1 MSLAKNPLRS
11 NAIRSLSAAA
21 LVAVAASLLGCP
33 PGMCLVRV
41 NGQCAVDTCPE
52 HAALNESTHACG
64 CKEGF
69 VAFNGAC
76 MLLDDANQQCGAGNQ
91 YANGGCVAI
100 ACPQGQIMNAASGH
114 CESRAQSD
122 ALVAKAEGKELK
134 AGQSIGCPGGFTYV
148 FNGAEGACV
157 PNDAVCGVGTRYEG
171 GKCTAISCPPGQV
184 FDLQQ
189 NGCAKLATGGDQQT
203 YSVALKLKS
212 AMGPDFCSPHAKN
225 PGGFGVSPGQTKTD
239 RRRRQRPPR
248 LVLGHRRHPEAGQRP
263 GAGRHQ
269 GARWQVDR
277 AERVGHG
284 RLQDHPRSGAG
295 HLDAGR
301 RRLIGSRPL
310 DHCQSDSAVAGLV
323 RGGAVFCCGP
333 RVA

>member
-1 MSLAKNPLRS
+1 
-11 NAIRSLSAAA
+11 
-21 LVAVAASLLGCP
+21 
-33 PGMCLVRV
+33 MCLVRV

-225 PGGFGVSPGQTKTD
+225 PGGFGVSPGQTKVVRVSVTINVPGNSIDAAQVSALTTTD
-239 RRRRQRPPR
+239 ADGNALPASYSGIGAIQKQVNDQ
-248 LVLGHRRHPEAGQRP
+248 VLAGIKALGGKSIEQSASATVDCKITRAP
-263 GAGRHQ
+263 VQVISTQ
-269 GARWQVDR
+269 G
-277 AERVGHG
+277 
-284 RLQDHPRSGAG
+284 
-295 HLDAGR
+295 
-301 RRLIGSRPL
+301 
-310 DHCQSDSAVAGLV
+310 
-323 RGGAVFCCGP
+323 GGV
-333 RVA
+333 